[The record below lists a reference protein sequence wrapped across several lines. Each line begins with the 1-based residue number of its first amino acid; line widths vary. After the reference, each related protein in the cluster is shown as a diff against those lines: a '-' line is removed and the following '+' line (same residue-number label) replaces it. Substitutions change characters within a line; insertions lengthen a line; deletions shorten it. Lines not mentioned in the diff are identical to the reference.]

1 MDDFV
6 PRQTWQLGKI
16 IRTHNGSDG
25 MTKAVTLQTKCG
37 KINRPIQKLV
47 KLELQISNLIL
58 KNDVLI
64 QYLMMF
70 FNLSMRKVGRVCQFT
85 LRHLFPYQRQRTHPW
100 QRQIQTL
107 LLEEVVKLNNQ
118 FICLILFSNGFLNRM
133 YILQYQKEIF

>member
-64 QYLMMF
+64 
-70 FNLSMRKVGRVCQFT
+70 
-85 LRHLFPYQRQRTHPW
+85 
-100 QRQIQTL
+100 
-107 LLEEVVKLNNQ
+107 
-118 FICLILFSNGFLNRM
+118 
-133 YILQYQKEIF
+133 